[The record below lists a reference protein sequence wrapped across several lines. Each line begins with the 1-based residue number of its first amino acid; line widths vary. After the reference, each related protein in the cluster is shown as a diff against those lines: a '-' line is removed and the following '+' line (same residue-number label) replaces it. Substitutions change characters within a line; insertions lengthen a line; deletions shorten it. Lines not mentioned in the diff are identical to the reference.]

1 MRVLFAAALAAML
14 PFAASAAS
22 LDAVSLLRQFNLITV
37 GDVAVQS
44 LHVHGRALIGGTVTG
59 NLLEVDH
66 DNIDAIVAS
75 DYDELIL
82 TNATSASHV
91 RVMNGGTASF
101 NGNGSGIEASKRSD
115 TAVAPD
121 DYVTVLSDFATLLAD
136 LPANAVA
143 DKATYSNRIIFDT
156 GLVEGIATFS
166 ITAADLANRD
176 VAFALNAAQA
186 IVINVTG
193 SGDFNLYSNL
203 LGDKSL
209 SRNIIWNFTGF
220 DNVNLYRSLYG
231 SVLAGDSHVYL
242 GADLE
247 GSLFAG
253 SLTGQAQLH
262 VQPLSFPDLTKRDTA
277 PVLNDPAPVP
287 VPASLP
293 LLAGG
298 LALAAALR
306 RRA

>member
-1 MRVLFAAALAAML
+1 MRVLFAAAFAATL
-14 PFAASAAS
+14 PFGAFAAS
-22 LDAVSLLRQFNLITV
+22 LDAVSLLRQFNLVSV

-44 LHVHGRALIGGTVTG
+44 LHVHGRALIGGTVSG

-75 DYDELIL
+75 DYDELIVM
-82 TNATSASHV
+82 NATAASNA

-101 NGNGSGIEASKRSD
+101 NGNGSRIEASKVSD

-121 DYVTVLSDFATLLAD
+121 DFVEVLTNFSSLLAGVA
-136 LPANAVA
+136 ANAVA
-143 DKATYSNRIIFDT
+143 DTTTFGNRITFDT
-156 GLVEGIATFS
+156 GRTEGIATFT

-176 VAFALNAAQA
+176 IAFALNNAEA
-186 IVINVTG
+186 IVINVVGT
-193 SGDFNLYSNL
+193 GDFNLFSNTQ
-203 LGDKSL
+203 GDKTVSQ
-209 SRNIIWNFTGF
+209 NIIWNFIGF
-220 DNVNLYRSLYG
+220 DNVNLNRSLYG

-262 VQPLSFPDLTKRDTA
+262 VQPLNFPQATA
-277 PVLNDPAPVP
+277 PIALPPLSPSPVP

-298 LALAAALR
+298 LALVAALR
-306 RRA
+306 RRN